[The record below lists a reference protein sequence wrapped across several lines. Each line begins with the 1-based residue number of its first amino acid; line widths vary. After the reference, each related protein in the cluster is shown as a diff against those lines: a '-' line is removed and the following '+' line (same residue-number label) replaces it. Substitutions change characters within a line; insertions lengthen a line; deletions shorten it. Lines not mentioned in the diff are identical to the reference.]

1 MAIDFSA
8 GIDYPQIT
16 VGQTSDWKGKMRIR
30 WKFFIVLLAFSLIP
44 LLVVVGIS
52 RHNIRRLGETL
63 AADTE
68 HNLSAILSQDLV
80 QTAQVSAD
88 VIRSNLNQL
97 HLSLDYLAAK
107 ARLAFDPDS
116 PPHQTRIYTP
126 DMFGNPDT
134 APPDVRLSWRYPV
147 TQPDGRRTPAA
158 ISLTHP
164 VFVIPEALRRQRTEI
179 PERLA
184 ALTPVFQQIYGPSGD
199 TFVHRVYFGLSDGIH
214 VSFPGHGDFPADF
227 DPRQRP
233 WYHQALQSSSAS
245 WTSYS
250 DATTDQIVF
259 TLSQTVRDTQ
269 DRLIGVAAIDIL
281 PAEFLEMA
289 QLRNQWF
296 VNSRAMIARLQKPP
310 QANRPAVLEIIARED
325 YEHRRTA
332 HTSSGPRTMPSLQ
345 ADAALLPAF
354 VTNLQTNMSGISEM
368 PFEGQPSLWAFA
380 RIQRPRNQPLF
391 LLLIAPKTIV
401 TTRTDRMGRHVLN
414 MTGRIYWVTGIATL
428 LTLALVVLVGWLGAR
443 TITRP
448 LMLLLDAWKLLAQGD
463 FSVRLNAHTGDERD
477 ILIAGFNSMIPKLE
491 AHFNLSQNMALAREI
506 QRSLLPGRLP
516 DVPGLDI
523 AGDSRSCDETG
534 GDYYDV
540 FASSANRL
548 AVVVGDVSG
557 HGVAAALLMT
567 SARAMIRSLSQIDG
581 DPAACITRVNRQ
593 LCPDT
598 ADTGNFITLFFLEI
612 DAPSRTCR
620 WVRAGHDPAIVYDPS
635 QDRFSELDAPG
646 MALGIEPNFVFE
658 SRVANL
664 GPDGQIVLIGTDGI
678 WEAHNAAGEMFGK
691 ARLRAIIRRH
701 HRGPAAALRDAVFAA
716 VTEFT
721 GPRAEDDVTLAV
733 IKIS

>member
-1 MAIDFSA
+1 
-8 GIDYPQIT
+8 
-16 VGQTSDWKGKMRIR
+16 MRIR
-30 WKFFIVLLAFSLIP
+30 WKFFFVLLAFSLIP

-63 AADTE
+63 AADAE
-68 HNLSAILSQDLV
+68 HSLSTILSQDLV

-97 HLSLDYLAAK
+97 HLSLDYLAAE
-107 ARLAFDPDS
+107 ARLSLDPDS
-116 PPHQTRIYTP
+116 PPNHARIYTP
-126 DMFGNPDT
+126 DMFGSAAT
-134 APPDVRLSWRYPV
+134 APADVSPSWRYPV
-147 TQPDGRRTPAA
+147 SRPDGARVPAA

-164 VFVIPEALRRQRTEI
+164 VFVIPEALRRQQTRV

-184 ALTPVFQQIYGPSGD
+184 ALTPVFQQIYGPNSGD
-199 TFVHRVYFGLSDGIH
+199 TFIHRVYLGLSDGIQ
-214 VSFPGHGDFPADF
+214 VSFPGHGDFPANF

-233 WYHQALQSSSAS
+233 WYQQALQSPQAS
-245 WTSYS
+245 WTSYA

-259 TLSQTVRDTQ
+259 TLSQAVRDTQ
-269 DRLIGVAAIDIL
+269 GQLIGVAAIDIL

-310 QANRPAVLEIIARED
+310 QADQPEVLEIIAWED
-325 YEHRRTA
+325 YERRRSE
-332 HTSSGPRTMPSLQ
+332 HTSPGPRTMASLQ
-345 ADAALLPAF
+345 VDAALLPALI
-354 VTNLQTNMSGISEM
+354 TNLQSNMSGITAM

-380 RIQRPRNQPLF
+380 RIQRPRDEPLF
-391 LLLIAPKTIV
+391 LLLIAPQAIV

-414 MTGRIYWVTGIATL
+414 MTGRIYWVTGIATVV
-428 LTLALVVLVGWLGAR
+428 TLALVVLVGWWGAR

-448 LMLLLDAWKLLAQGD
+448 LMLLLEAWKQLAQGD
-463 FSVRLNAHTGDERD
+463 FSVRLKAHTGDERD

-516 DVPGLDI
+516 EVRGLDI

-540 FASSANRL
+540 FASGPNRL

-567 SARAMIRSLSQIDG
+567 SARAMIRSLSQIEG
-581 DPAACITRVNRQ
+581 DPAASITRVNRQ

-612 DAPSRTCR
+612 DASARTCR
-620 WVRAGHDPAIVYDPS
+620 WVRAGHDPAIVYDPAR
-635 QDRFSELDAPG
+635 DRFSELDAPG

-658 SRVANL
+658 SRRANL
-664 GPDGQIVLIGTDGI
+664 GPAGQIILIGTDGI

-691 ARLRAIIRRH
+691 ARLQAVIRQH
-701 HRGPAAALRDAVFAA
+701 HRAPAAALRDAVFEA
-716 VTEFT
+716 VADFT
-721 GPRAEDDVTLAV
+721 GPRAEDDITLAA
-733 IKIS
+733 IKIT